1 MEISVKIM
9 ADVVESFLGALMLDQ
24 GLEEVEKF
32 LQAHLFPKLSVSKNL
47 TTCTCICIL
56 LQQSGPPLWLYIRTF
71 STSLLEIPN
80 KGDVIL
86 TLMFTDGHIAI
97 VYSSALIFSV
107 YRTF

>member
-47 TTCTCICIL
+47 TTCTCIIMH
-56 LQQSGPPLWLYIRTF
+56 
-71 STSLLEIPN
+71 
-80 KGDVIL
+80 
-86 TLMFTDGHIAI
+86 TLATKW
-97 VYSSALIFSV
+97 SSALVV
-107 YRTF
+107 YTYIQY